1 MKRFYS
7 FLLIIAVALLGGAT
21 EPDAGA
27 HAAGITIAAGALPAA
42 DSPMGA
48 VQRLIQAYAG
58 RDLQDYAAMLAA
70 RFHFD
75 SSDTD
80 FRASAP
86 NGFTREDEIASAD
99 HLFHGFVNA
108 AGIHLPAASSIEV
121 TVGDLR
127 PAPARVS
134 ANLDEPIQV
143 VVAENLRLSV
153 KLEDGNGFE
162 TGPLR
167 HVFFVERAL
176 ASEVAPGEPADPG
189 GWIVRIWL
197 ENPNDDQLAAAA
209 ATTPAPGALAILR
222 GAPRASTMPGLG
234 APHADRGAP

>member
-7 FLLIIAVALLGGAT
+7 TLMMILVALLGGAT

-27 HAAGITIAAGALPAA
+27 HADALPAA

-75 SSDTD
+75 SSDPD
-80 FRASAP
+80 FHASSP
-86 NGFTREDEIASAD
+86 SGFTREDEIASAD

-108 AGIHLPAASSIEV
+108 AGAHLPAATSIEV
-121 TVGDLR
+121 TVADLHFASG
-127 PAPARVS
+127 PAAAS
-134 ANLDEPIQV
+134 LDEPIQV
-143 VVAENLRLSV
+143 LVAEGLRLSV

-176 ASEVAPGEPADPG
+176 ASEVAPGEPADPRR
-189 GWIVRIWL
+189 WIVRIWL

-209 ATTPAPGALAILR
+209 ATTPSPDALAILR
-222 GAPRASTMPGLG
+222 GAPRATTMPGPG
-234 APHADRGAP
+234 APHADRSAP

>member
-7 FLLIIAVALLGGAT
+7 TLMITLVAFLGGAI

-27 HAAGITIAAGALPAA
+27 HADSLPLA

-48 VQRLIQAYAG
+48 VRRLIEAYRG
-58 RDLQDYAAMLAA
+58 RDLVDYAAMLAA
-70 RFHFD
+70 HFHFD
-75 SSDTD
+75 SSDPD
-80 FRASAP
+80 FHASSP
-86 NGFTREDEIASAD
+86 NGFTREDEIASAS

-108 AGIHLPAASSIEV
+108 AGIHMPAASSIEI
-121 TVGDLR
+121 TVGDLHL
-127 PAPARVS
+127 ASARAA

-143 VVAENLRLSV
+143 VVAEDLRLSV
-153 KLEDGNGFE
+153 KLEDGNSFE

-176 ASEVAPGEPADPG
+176 AGEVAPGQPADPG
-189 GWIVRIWL
+189 RWIVQVWL

-209 ATTPAPGALAILR
+209 ATTPAPDALAILR
-222 GAPRASTMPGLG
+222 GAPTAGTGPATGERR
-234 APHADRGAP
+234 ADRRAP

>member
-7 FLLIIAVALLGGAT
+7 TLMMILVALMGGAT

-27 HAAGITIAAGALPAA
+27 HADALPAA

-48 VQRLIQAYAG
+48 VQRLIQAYTG
-58 RDLQDYAAMLAA
+58 RDLPDYAAMLG
-70 RFHFD
+70 RLFHFA
-75 SSDTD
+75 SSDPD
-80 FRASAP
+80 FLASHP
-86 NGFTREDEIASAD
+86 GGFARDDEIAAAD

-108 AGIHLPAASSIEV
+108 AGVHMPAASSIEV
-121 TVGDLR
+121 AVGDLR
-127 PAPARVS
+127 LAPLPVA

-143 VVAENLRLSV
+143 VVAEDLRLLV

-176 ASEVAPGEPADPG
+176 ASEVAPGQPADPG
-189 GWIVRIWL
+189 RWIVRV
-197 ENPNDDQLAAAA
+197 
-209 ATTPAPGALAILR
+209 
-222 GAPRASTMPGLG
+222 
-234 APHADRGAP
+234 